1 MEQQK
6 GYQEKKRHGGAG
18 FDFNI
23 YPCTIPVDFPQV
35 ALHWQSSMELLFI
48 KKGAGLVQVGLER
61 LDAEA
66 GDIFVFAPGVLHGI
80 YGIGERMEYENIIF
94 SLELL
99 SGTEDLCTERYLLP
113 LQAGRISLP
122 VRLRAGERGYDEAA
136 LCLRGAEN
144 ANRDRLPGYEF
155 AVKGALMGFLAGVLA
170 MQDVSRAD
178 DSTDTRRLK
187 ELLQWI
193 ETHSDERLSV
203 ADGAAFCGLSESH
216 FMRWFKQMT
225 GTGFTSYLN
234 DHRLLF
240 AAELLRRTEDTVL
253 SVASQSGFENLSHFN
268 RQFKRRFGITP
279 SMYRQAQ
286 MQK

>member
-35 ALHWQSSMELLFI
+35 ALHWQNSMELLFI
-48 KKGAGLVQVGLER
+48 KKGTGLVQVGLER
-61 LDAEA
+61 LDAAA

-80 YGIGERMEYENIIF
+80 YGTGARMEYENIIF

-99 SGTEDLCTERYLLP
+99 SGVEDLCTERYLLP

-122 VRLRAGERGYDEAA
+122 MRLRAKEEGYDAVEI
-136 LCLRGAEN
+136 CLRSAEM
-144 ANRDRLPGYEF
+144 ANRDRLPGYEL
-155 AVKGALMGFLAGVLA
+155 AVKGALMGALSALFALQEVPNAVET
-170 MQDVSRAD
+170 
-178 DSTDTRRLK
+178 TDTKRLK
-187 ELLQWI
+187 ALLAWI
-193 ETHSDERLSV
+193 EENYAERLGV
-203 ADGAAFCGLSESH
+203 ADGAAFCGLSQSH

-225 GTGFTSYLN
+225 GTGFTAYLN

-240 AAELLRRTEDTVL
+240 AAELLRRTNDTIL

-268 RQFKRRFGITP
+268 RQFRRRFGITP
-279 SMYRQAQ
+279 SAYRQAQ
-286 MQK
+286 MRQ